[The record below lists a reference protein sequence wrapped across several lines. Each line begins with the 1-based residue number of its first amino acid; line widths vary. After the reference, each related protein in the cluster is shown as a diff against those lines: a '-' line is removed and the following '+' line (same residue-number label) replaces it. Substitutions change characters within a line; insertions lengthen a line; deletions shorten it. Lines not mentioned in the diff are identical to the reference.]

1 MKEKEKITVSAT
13 IDAGIEKVWKYWTEP
28 RHITNWNTA
37 TDEWHTPKAENDL
50 KEGGRFVYR
59 MEAKDGSFGFDF
71 GGEYTEIREQ
81 ELLAYKLDD
90 GRKAKVSFEEKDEK
104 VTLTEEFEV
113 EDQNPVEM
121 QKEGWQ
127 AILSNFKKYTENE

>member
-1 MKEKEKITVSAT
+1 MKEKEKIKVSAT

-90 GRKAKVSFEEKDEK
+90 GRKAKVSFEEKDKK

-127 AILSNFKKYTENE
+127 AILSNFKKYTESD

>member
-1 MKEKEKITVSAT
+1 MKEKEKIKVSAT

-71 GGEYTEIREQ
+71 GGEYTEIREK

-90 GRKAKVSFEEKDEK
+90 GRKAKVSFEEKDKK

-127 AILSNFKKYTENE
+127 AILSNFKKYTESD

>member
-127 AILSNFKKYTENE
+127 AILSNFKKYTESD

>member
-13 IDAGIEKVWKYWTEP
+13 IDAGIEKVWEYWTEP

-90 GRKAKVSFEEKDEK
+90 GRKAKVSFEEKDKK

>member
-90 GRKAKVSFEEKDEK
+90 GRKAKVSFEEKDKK

-127 AILSNFKKYTENE
+127 AILSNFKKYTESD

>member
-71 GGEYTEIREQ
+71 GGEYTEIREK

-127 AILSNFKKYTENE
+127 AILSNFKKYTESD

>member
-1 MKEKEKITVSAT
+1 MKEKEKIKVSAT

-127 AILSNFKKYTENE
+127 AILSNFKKYTESD

>member
-1 MKEKEKITVSAT
+1 MSAT

-71 GGEYTEIREQ
+71 GGEYTEIREK

-127 AILSNFKKYTENE
+127 AILSNFKKYTESD

>member
-1 MKEKEKITVSAT
+1 MQVS
-13 IDAGIEKVWKYWTEP
+13 KRVWKYWTEP

-90 GRKAKVSFEEKDEK
+90 GRKAKVSFEEKDKK

-127 AILSNFKKYTENE
+127 AILSNFKKYTESD

>member
-90 GRKAKVSFEEKDEK
+90 GRKAKVSFEEKDKK